1 MTGSAIVDAIIV
13 LAGVGALLT
22 GWRQGGFSAV
32 LSLVGVLGGGWLAL
46 ELLPKAL
53 DLVGDDSARF
63 FVAILVVAG
72 GVVLGYAL
80 GSWAGLKLRDGIRT
94 RSLLRV
100 DSAVGSVVQVVTT
113 LLVIWMVVVPV
124 TGNNSGDLGTSVRGS
139 KILRGVSD
147 VAPEWLQAL
156 PNRTA
161 TLFTDSGFPAVTD
174 PFDDVP
180 VVEVGE
186 PDSGLAASPAVAAT
200 RPSVVR
206 VVGQAE
212 QCGKILQGSGFLVN
226 QDTVMTNAHVVAGTD
241 VVGIETVNGE
251 FDASVVY
258 YNPQEDVALLRV
270 TPDTGLT
277 PLRWADEVA
286 EPNDD
291 ALVMGYPLGGPFKA
305 TPARVRDLFTVTG
318 PDIYADTRVDRE
330 AYTLR
335 GTVVQGN
342 SGGPVINT
350 DGEVIAL
357 VFGAAVGDSETGYA
371 LSKAEVL
378 DHVGEPGGYDASYV
392 DAVDTRS
399 CVAG

>member
-1 MTGSAIVDAIIV
+1 MTGSAIVDCIIA
-13 LAGVGALLT
+13 LAAVGALFT

-32 LSLVGVLGGGWLAL
+32 LSLVGVLGGGWAAL
-46 ELLPKAL
+46 ELLPHAL
-53 DLVGDDSARF
+53 DLVNDDSARF
-63 FVAILVVAG
+63 FVAIIVVAG
-72 GVVLGYAL
+72 GVVLGYSL
-80 GSWAGLKLRDGIRT
+80 GSWVGLKLRDGIRT
-94 RSLLRV
+94 RSLLRA
-100 DSAVGSVVQVVTT
+100 DSAVGAVVQVVTT

-124 TGNNSGDLGTSVRGS
+124 TGNNSGDLGASVRGS

-147 VAPEWLQAL
+147 IAPEWLQAL
-156 PNRTA
+156 PNRTS

-186 PDSGLAASPAVAAT
+186 PDVGLAASPEVAAT
-200 RPSVVR
+200 KPSVVR

-212 QCGKILQGSGFLVN
+212 QCGKILQGSGFLV
-226 QDTVMTNAHVVAGTD
+226 DDETVMTNAHVVAGTD

-251 FDASVVY
+251 FDAQVVY

-270 TPDTGLT
+270 PGDTGLA
-277 PLRWADEVA
+277 PLNWAQDVA
-286 EPNDD
+286 APNDD
-291 ALVMGYPLGGPFKA
+291 AVVMGYPMGGPFEA
-305 TPARVRDLFTVTG
+305 TPARVRDLFTVSG
-318 PDIYADTRVDRE
+318 PDIYADSRVDRE

-335 GTVVQGN
+335 GTVAQGN
-342 SGGPVINT
+342 SGGPVINAA
-350 DGEVIAL
+350 GEVIGL

-378 DHVGEPGGYDASYV
+378 DHVGQPGGFDADYV